1 MEVAIA
7 SATFGLIAGCMIGG
21 PFGRWIIRR
30 HHLEDPALDG
40 QAEKAQETGKE
51 VGTPMFKGDIVKAM
65 FLMCFCLGLGAVF
78 MAILKSL
85 KISFPIHV
93 CTMLAGI
100 LVRLYLDSKKDTPE
114 SLYEGIDTVGE
125 FSLGLFV
132 SLSIISMKLWQ
143 LAGLAG
149 PMVVMLL
156 AQVVMIL
163 IYCYVVDFYAC
174 GKNYDA
180 AIIAVGHTGFG
191 TGAVPVSMT
200 TMKTVCDKYRYS
212 KLAFFVVPVLS
223 LIHISEPT
231 RRS

>member
-1 MEVAIA
+1 
-7 SATFGLIAGCMIGG
+7 
-21 PFGRWIIRR
+21 
-30 HHLEDPALDG
+30 
-40 QAEKAQETGKE
+40 
-51 VGTPMFKGDIVKAM
+51 M
-65 FLMCFCLGLGAVF
+65 FLLGLRRCLHGNLEIPEDQLPNPCLHHA
-78 MAILKSL
+78 
-85 KISFPIHV
+85 
-93 CTMLAGI
+93 AGI

-212 KLAFFVVPVLS
+212 KLAFFVVPVIGGFLS
-223 LIHISEPT
+223 NITNAIIIT
-231 RRS
+231 WFINFCAGIR